1 MKFSPPHHPQKVD
14 PSLTSSGALQG
25 NLPSHVSRHTTS
37 SYAVMTN
44 DGRLQIGAFT
54 LSLDAMIRN
63 LGVAAKL
70 CKRIPERFP
79 KEAALSQ
86 MFPHETMSVR
96 LSALQFSEAYEGFKR
111 AMSGAVR
118 DIDFVRCKRKLEG
131 LSTKVG
137 LSREEV
143 LEVRTLLLEGARIA
157 TVCAVIDDALNH
169 ALSYRTMLQRGRD
182 WIVDR
187 AGSTNLLD
195 PRIRNRLHLL
205 PFEDFN
211 PESLRIE
218 LDLMAQRMELR
229 HDGSPVVRDACRV
242 ECVAA
247 ALLEQGALSRTATL
261 SRGGVE
267 TRVQVSSARDCLF
280 SEMHRVNDV
289 FSALQLGRSASR
301 LISSLTNQNVD
312 LVRLC
317 KFVDRSSALGVKA
330 YLESLPSH
338 THSRLSDL
346 DEWAPRFEGE
356 SRKVLSDDERHDLAA
371 LLLDAEVCLFVVG
384 HLRAVCSGDENEA
397 FWRSLWSVGINDR
410 DVRAA
415 RELVNDPPPLFTCD
429 SEGAQ
434 SVVSNAAMMLG
445 FTAEDRSGAGWR
457 VPENPV
463 VSLAWSMTQ

>member
-1 MKFSPPHHPQKVD
+1 MKFSPAHHPQKFE
-14 PSLTSSGALQG
+14 PPLTSSGGLQG
-25 NLPSHVSRHTTS
+25 NLPSHVSQQTAS

-54 LSLDAMIRN
+54 LSLDAMVRN
-63 LGVAAKL
+63 LGVVAKL
-70 CKRIPERFP
+70 CKRIPETFP
-79 KEAALSQ
+79 NEEALAQVLPNGSIPVPLSSL
-86 MFPHETMSVR
+86 E
-96 LSALQFSEAYEGFKR
+96 FSEAYEGFKR

-118 DIDFVRCKRKLEG
+118 DIDFVRCKRKLDG

-143 LEVRTLLLEGARIA
+143 LELRTLLMEGARIA
-157 TVCAVIDDALNH
+157 TVCTGIDDALYH
-169 ALSYRTMLQRGRD
+169 GLSHRTMLQRGRD

-187 AGSTNLLD
+187 AGSKNLLD
-195 PRIRNRLHLL
+195 PRIRNRLHLM

-211 PESLRIE
+211 SRSLRID
-218 LDLMAQRMELR
+218 LDVMAQRMELR
-229 HDGSPVVRDACRV
+229 DDGSPAVRDVCKV
-242 ECVAA
+242 ECAAA

-267 TRVQVSSARDCLF
+267 ARVHVSSDRDCLF
-280 SEMHRVNDV
+280 SEMHRVSDV

-301 LISSLTNQNVD
+301 LISSLTDQSVD

-317 KFVDRSSALGVKA
+317 KFVDRSSAQGVKVC
-330 YLESLPSH
+330 LESLPSH
-338 THSRLSDL
+338 THTRLSDL
-346 DEWAPRFEGE
+346 DEWAPRFEGDT
-356 SRKVLSDDERHDLAA
+356 RKDLSDDERHDLAA
-371 LLLDAEVCLFVVG
+371 VLLDAEVCLFIVG

-415 RELVNDPPPLFTCD
+415 RELVNHSPSLFSCD
-429 SEGAQ
+429 CEGAQ
-434 SVVSNAAMMLG
+434 TVVSNAAMMLG
-445 FTAEDRSGAGWR
+445 FTGEDRSGAGWR